1 MRNLWVGTASLVV
14 LAWAGASLAAEADAT
29 VDPVTVIATRSEK
42 AASEV
47 PATVSVITA
56 ADIEESLAADIKGL
70 VRYEP
75 GVSVR
80 SSPARFGAAQG
91 TTGRDGNSGFNI
103 RGLEGNRVLM
113 QVDGVR
119 VPDAFVFGA
128 QSVGRGDY
136 GDLDLLKSVE
146 ILRGP
151 ASALYGSDGV
161 AGAVSFTT
169 KDPSDI
175 LKVGKDWA
183 FQGKGAYA
191 SADDSW
197 AEGLI
202 AAGRQ
207 GRLSGL
213 LAYTHRDGHEQ
224 ETRGYVDTANT
235 DRTTAN
241 PQDIMSNDVLGKLV
255 FDLGARNRL
264 RLTVEHFDRDVDTN
278 MLSGIAKPPLAAT
291 SVLGLKAHDETRRDK
306 VAVDH
311 RYERDGGFFQTA
323 TWNLYYQNSETSQFS
338 TEDRNISAD
347 RTRLNT
353 FDNKVWG
360 AGFELDSSLQTGSVA
375 HVFTYG
381 ADISKTRQEG
391 VRTGTVPPA
400 GETYPTRAFP
410 NTDYILGGVFVQ
422 DEIGLLDGRLK
433 LYPAVRL
440 DAYDLKPHPDATL
453 PIFSPS
459 SQSDSRVSPK
469 IGAVFRLNDQI
480 GLFLNYAEGFKAPAP
495 SQVNNAFVNLIQNY
509 KSIPNP
515 NLKPETSETVE
526 GGIRFKGDTFG
537 GAGKWSANLTAFSG
551 RYANFIDQVQVAGS
565 FTPTDPGVFQ
575 VINIGQVKI
584 SGAEFQGRVQLDN
597 GFGGQVAASYAH
609 GASRTG
615 AVSAPL
621 DSIDPIKVAAGITYR
636 DPAGRFGGQFAATH
650 SDGKSP
656 ARVAVVCTGGCYIPD
671 AFTVFDLTA
680 WWNLTEQ
687 VRINAGAF
695 NLTDEKYAWWND
707 VRGVSATS
715 PSVDAYTQPGRNYAV
730 ALTVKF

>member
-1 MRNLWVGTASLVV
+1 MRTWWQGTASLMV
-14 LAWAGASLAAEADAT
+14 LACAHGARAEDADAT

-47 PATVSVITA
+47 PATVSVITS
-56 ADIEESLAADIKGL
+56 ADIEESLAADIKDL

-91 TTGRDGNSGFNI
+91 VTGRDGDSGFNI

-119 VPDAFVFGA
+119 VPDAFSFGA

-169 KDPSDI
+169 KDPSDF
-175 LKVGKDWA
+175 LKAGKGWA
-183 FQGKGAYA
+183 FQAKGAYA

-197 AEGLI
+197 AEGLV

-207 GRLSGL
+207 GRLSGV
-213 LAYTHRDGHEQ
+213 LAYAHRDGREQ
-224 ETRGYVDTANT
+224 ETQGHVNTANT

-241 PQDIMSNDVLGKLV
+241 PQDITSNDLLGKLV
-255 FDLGARNRL
+255 FDYSDKNQF

-278 MLSGIAKPPLAAT
+278 VLSAIAKPPLAAT
-291 SVLGLKAHDETRRDK
+291 SVLGLLAHDETKRDR
-306 VAVDH
+306 VSVDQ
-311 RYERDGGFFQTA
+311 RYEQEGGFFQKA
-323 TWNLYYQNSETSQFS
+323 TLNLYYQVSKTSQFS
-338 TEDRNISAD
+338 AEDRNVSAD

-360 AGFELDSSLQTGSVA
+360 AGFELDSNLTTGA
-375 HVFTYG
+375 ITHLFTYG
-381 ADISKTRQEG
+381 ADLSKTRQEG

-410 NTDYILGGVFVQ
+410 NTDYTLGGAFVQ
-422 DEIGLLDGRLK
+422 DEIGFLDGRLK
-433 LYPAVRL
+433 IYPAARI
-440 DAYDLKPHPDATL
+440 DYYDLKPHPDATL
-453 PIFSPS
+453 PAFTPA
-459 SQSDSRVSPK
+459 SQSKSHVSPK
-469 IGAVFRLNDQI
+469 IGAVFKLNDQV

-509 KSIPNP
+509 RSIPNP

-526 GGIRFKGDTFG
+526 GGVRFKGDTFG
-537 GAGKWSANLTAFSG
+537 GAGKWTANLTAFSG
-551 RYANFIDQVQVAGS
+551 KYANFIDQVQVAGS
-565 FTPTDPGVFQ
+565 FTPADPGVFQ
-575 VINIGQVKI
+575 VVNVGQVKI

-597 GFGGQVAASYAH
+597 GFGGQIAASYAH
-609 GASRTG
+609 GAARTG

-621 DSIDPIKVAAGITYR
+621 DSIDPIKVAAGVTYR
-636 DPAGRFGGQFAATH
+636 DPGGRFGGQVAATH

-680 WWNLTEQ
+680 WWNITQQ

-695 NLTDEKYAWWND
+695 NLTDEKYAWWSD

>member
-1 MRNLWVGTASLVV
+1 MRTWWLGTASLMV
-14 LAWAGASLAAEADAT
+14 LTCAHGAMAEDADVS
-29 VDPVTVIATRSEK
+29 VDPVTVIATRTEK

-47 PATVSVITA
+47 PATVSVITS
-56 ADIEESLAADIKGL
+56 ADIEESLAGDIKDL
-70 VRYEP
+70 IRYEP

-113 QVDGVR
+113 QVDGIR
-119 VPDAFVFGA
+119 VPDGFIFGA

-169 KDPSDI
+169 KDPSDV
-175 LKVGKDWA
+175 LKAGKGWA
-183 FQGKGAYA
+183 FQAKGAYA

-197 AEGLI
+197 AKGLV

-213 LAYTHRDGHEQ
+213 LAYSRRDGHEQ
-224 ETRGYVDTANT
+224 ETQGYADTANT

-241 PQDIMSNDVLGKLV
+241 PQDITSNDLLGKLV
-255 FDLGARNRL
+255 FDLGDKNRF

-278 MLSGIAKPPLAAT
+278 VLSGVAKPPLAAT

-306 VAVDH
+306 IAVDQF
-311 RYERDGGFFQTA
+311 YEQDGGVFQKA

-338 TEDRNISAD
+338 AEDRNISAD

-360 AGFELDSSLQTGSVA
+360 AGFELDSSLQTGSVT

-391 VRTGTVPPA
+391 VRTGTQPPA

-410 NTDYILGGVFVQ
+410 NTDYTLGGAFVQ
-422 DEIGLLDGRLK
+422 DEMGFLGGRLK
-433 LYPAVRL
+433 IYPAVRF
-440 DAYDLKPHPDATL
+440 DAYDLKPHADASL
-453 PIFSPS
+453 PPFTPS
-459 SQSDSRVSPK
+459 RQSESRVSPK
-469 IGAVFRLNDQI
+469 VGAVFKLNDQV

-495 SQVNNAFVNLIQNY
+495 SQVNNAFVNLVQNY
-509 KSIPNP
+509 RSIPNP
-515 NLKPETSETVE
+515 NLKPETSETIE
-526 GGIRFKGDTFG
+526 GGVRFKGDTFG
-537 GAGKWSANLTAFSG
+537 GGKWSANVTAFSG
-551 RYANFIDQVQVAGS
+551 KYANFIDQVQIAGS

-575 VINIGQVKI
+575 VVNVGQVKI
-584 SGAEFQGRVQLDN
+584 SGAEFQGRVQMEN
-597 GFGGQVAASYAH
+597 GFGGQIAASYAH
-609 GASRTG
+609 GTSRTG

-621 DSIDPIKVAAGITYR
+621 DSIDPIKVTAGVIYR
-636 DPAGRFGGQFAATH
+636 DPGGQFGGQIAATH

-656 ARVAVVCTGGCYIPD
+656 ARVAVACTGGCYIPD

-680 WWNLTEQ
+680 YWNVTEQ

-695 NLTDEKYAWWND
+695 NLTDETYAWWND
-707 VRGVSATS
+707 VRGVSVTS
-715 PSVDAYTQPGRNYAV
+715 PSIDAYTQPGRNYAV

>member
-1 MRNLWVGTASLVV
+1 MRIWWLGTASLMV
-14 LAWAGASLAAEADAT
+14 LACANGAVAEDAT

-47 PATVSVITA
+47 PATVSVITS
-56 ADIEESLAADIKGL
+56 ADIEESLAADIKDL

-80 SSPARFGAAQG
+80 SSPARFGAALG

-103 RGLEGNRVLM
+103 RGLEGARVLM
-113 QVDGVR
+113 QVDGIR
-119 VPDAFVFGA
+119 VPDGFVFGA
-128 QSVGRGDY
+128 QAVGRGDY

-161 AGAVSFTT
+161 AGAVSFVT

-175 LKVGKDWA
+175 LKDGKTWA
-183 FQGKGAYA
+183 FQGKAAYS
-191 SADDSW
+191 SADEGW
-197 AEGLI
+197 AKGLV
-202 AAGRQ
+202 AASRQ

-213 LAYTHRDGHEQ
+213 LAYTRRDAGET
-224 ETRGYVDTANT
+224 ETRGSVATANT
-235 DRTTAN
+235 DRTVAN
-241 PQDIMSNDVLGKLV
+241 PQDITSNDVLGKLV
-255 FDLGARNRL
+255 YDFSDTNHL

-278 MLSGIAKPPLAAT
+278 LLSAIAKPPLAAS
-291 SVLGLKAHDETRRDK
+291 SVLGLKAHDQTRRDR
-306 VAVDH
+306 VSIDQ
-311 RYERDGGFFQTA
+311 RYERDGGLFQKA

-338 TEDRNISAD
+338 AEDRNTSAD

-353 FDNKVWG
+353 FDNRVIG
-360 AGFELDSSLQTGSVA
+360 AGFELDSRVVTGSVT
-375 HVFTYG
+375 HRFTYG
-381 ADISKTRQEG
+381 GDISRTRQEG
-391 VRTGTVPPA
+391 VRSGTVPPA

-410 NTDYILGGVFVQ
+410 NTDYTLGGVFVQ
-422 DEIGLLDGRLK
+422 DEIGLWDGRLT
-433 LYPAVRL
+433 LYPAVRF
-440 DAYDLKPHPDATL
+440 DAYDLTPHADATL
-453 PIFSPS
+453 PAFTPA

-469 IGAVFRLNDQI
+469 LGAVLKVTDQL

-509 KSIPNP
+509 RSIPNP

-526 GGIRFKGDTFG
+526 GGVRLKGETFG
-537 GAGKWSANLTAFSG
+537 GAGKWGVNLTAFSG
-551 RYANFIDQVQVAGS
+551 KYANFIDQAQVAGS

-575 VINIGQVKI
+575 VVNIGQVKL
-584 SGAEFQGRVQLDN
+584 SGAEIQARVQLDN
-597 GFGGQVAASYAH
+597 GFGAQVAASYAH
-609 GASRTG
+609 GTARNGRAST
-615 AVSAPL
+615 PL
-621 DSIDPIKVAAGITYR
+621 DSVDPIKVSAGVTYR
-636 DPAGRFGGQFAATH
+636 DPAGKFGGMFALTH

-656 ARVAVVCTGGCYIPD
+656 SRIAAVCTGGCYIPD
-671 AFTVFDLTA
+671 AFTVFDATA
-680 WWNLTEQ
+680 YWNVTDR

-695 NLTDEKYAWWND
+695 NLTDEKYAWWGD
-707 VRGVSATS
+707 VRGLSATS

>member
-1 MRNLWVGTASLVV
+1 MRNWWLGTASLMVI
-14 LAWAGASLAAEADAT
+14 ACAGGAMAADAEVS

-47 PATVSVITA
+47 PATVSVITS
-56 ADIEESLAADIKGL
+56 ADIEESLAADIKDM

-80 SSPARFGAAQG
+80 SSPARFGAALG

-113 QVDGVR
+113 QVDGIR
-119 VPDAFVFGA
+119 IPDGFVFGA
-128 QSVGRGDY
+128 QAVGRGDY

-169 KDPSDI
+169 KDPTDV
-175 LKVGKDWA
+175 LQDGKAWA

-197 AEGLI
+197 AEGVV

-224 ETRGYVDTANT
+224 ETQGYANTANT

-241 PQDIMSNDVLGKLV
+241 PQDTTSNDLLGKLV
-255 FDLGARNRL
+255 FDLSDKNRF
-264 RLTVEHFDRDVDTN
+264 RLIVEHFDRDVDTN
-278 MLSGIAKPPLAAT
+278 VLSAIAKPPLAAT
-291 SVLGLKAHDETRRDK
+291 SVLSLKTHDETGRDR
-306 VAVDH
+306 VSIDQ
-311 RYERDGGFFQTA
+311 RYEQDGGWFQKA
-323 TWNLYYQNSETSQFS
+323 TWNLYYQKSETSQFS
-338 TEDRNISAD
+338 AEDRNVSAD

-360 AGFELDSSLQTGSVA
+360 AGFELDSSLETGAVT
-375 HVFTYG
+375 HLLTYG

-391 VRTGTVPPA
+391 VRSGTVPPA

-410 NTDYILGGVFVQ
+410 NTDYTLGGAFLQ

-440 DAYDLKPHPDATL
+440 DAYDLKPHADATL
-453 PIFSPS
+453 PAFTPA

-469 IGAVFRLNDQI
+469 IGAVFKLNDQV

-509 KSIPNP
+509 RSIPNP

-526 GGIRFKGDTFG
+526 GGVRFKGETLG
-537 GAGKWSANLTAFSG
+537 GGGKWSLNLTAFSG
-551 RYANFIDQVQVAGS
+551 KYANFIDQVQISGS
-565 FTPTDPGVFQ
+565 FSPTDPGVFQ
-575 VINIGQVKI
+575 VVNIGQVKI
-584 SGAEFQGRVQLDN
+584 SGAELQGRVQLDN
-597 GFGGQVAASYAH
+597 GFGGQLAASYAH
-609 GASRTG
+609 GSARTG
-615 AVSAPL
+615 AVSSPL
-621 DSIDPIKVAAGITYR
+621 DSIDPIKVTAGVTYR
-636 DPAGRFGGQFAATH
+636 DRTGRFGGMFAVTH

-656 ARVAVVCTGGCYIPD
+656 SRIAAVCTGGCEVPD
-671 AFTVFDLTA
+671 AFTVLDATA
-680 WWNLTEQ
+680 YWNITDE

-695 NLTDEKYAWWND
+695 NLSDEKYAWWND

>member
-1 MRNLWVGTASLVV
+1 MRTCWLGTASLTV
-14 LAWAGASLAAEADAT
+14 LVCAGGAMAAEADAT

-42 AASEV
+42 AVSEV
-47 PATVSVITA
+47 PATVSVITS
-56 ADIEESLAADIKGL
+56 ADIDESLAADIKDL

-80 SSPARFGAAQG
+80 SSPTRFGAAQG

-103 RGLEGNRVLM
+103 RGLESNRVLI
-113 QVDGVR
+113 QVDGIR
-119 VPDAFVFGA
+119 VPDAFSFGA

-161 AGAVSFTT
+161 AGAVSLIT
-169 KDPSDI
+169 KDPSDF
-175 LKVGKDWA
+175 LKRDKTWA
-183 FQGKGAYA
+183 FQGKSAYA

-197 AEGLI
+197 AGGLV

-207 GRLSGL
+207 GNLSGL

-224 ETRGYVDTANT
+224 ETQGYTNTANT

-241 PQDIMSNDVLGKLV
+241 PQGITSNDVLAKLV
-255 FDLGARNRL
+255 YDLSDKNRF

-278 MLSGIAKPPLAAT
+278 VLSGIAKPPLAAT
-291 SVLGLKAHDETRRDK
+291 SVLGLKAHDETKRDR
-306 VAVDH
+306 VSIDQ
-311 RYERDGGFFQTA
+311 RYEQDGGFFQKA
-323 TWNLYYQNSETSQFS
+323 TWSFYYQNSKTSQF
-338 TEDRNISAD
+338 TAEDRNISAD

-360 AGFELDSSLQTGSVA
+360 AGFELDSSVATGPVT
-375 HVFTYG
+375 HLFTYG

-391 VRTGTVPPA
+391 VRTGAVPPA

-410 NTDYILGGVFVQ
+410 NTDYILGGAFVQ

-433 LYPAVRL
+433 IYPAVRV
-440 DAYDLKPHPDATL
+440 DYYDLKPHADATL
-453 PIFSPS
+453 PAFFPS
-459 SQSDSRVSPK
+459 SQSESRVSPK
-469 IGAVFRLNDQI
+469 IGATFKLNDQV

-495 SQVNNAFVNLIQNY
+495 SQVNNAFVNPIQNY
-509 KSIPNP
+509 RSIPNP

-526 GGIRFKGDTFG
+526 GGVRFKGDALG
-537 GAGKWSANLTAFSG
+537 GAGKWSANVTLFSG
-551 RYANFIDQVQVAGS
+551 KYANFIDQVQIGGS

-575 VINIGQVKI
+575 VINVGQVRI

-597 GFGGQVAASYAH
+597 GFGGQIAASYAH
-609 GASRTG
+609 GTSRTG

-621 DSIDPIKVAAGITYR
+621 DSIDPIKVTAGITYR
-636 DPAGRFGGQFAATH
+636 DPTGKYGAQFAATH

-656 ARVAVVCTGGCYIPD
+656 ARVAVVCAGGCYIPD
-671 AFTVFDLTA
+671 AFTAFDLTA
-680 WWNLTEQ
+680 YWNVTEM

-695 NLTDEKYAWWND
+695 NLTDEKYTWWND

-715 PSVDAYTQPGRNYAV
+715 PSVDAYSQPGRNYAV